1 MPVNRAKTLALHPA
15 AATAAAAALAGALAP
30 FLNRSIQGAMAND
43 SDPPPLGAPAPETPT
58 LDALVRDLGAVASR
72 QDRAAF
78 ARLFAHFAP
87 RVKGYLMRL
96 GAERAQADDL
106 MQDVML
112 TVWRK
117 APGYDPKMAS
127 PGTWIFAI
135 ARNRRIDA
143 LRRDKRADLD
153 PDDPGLMPDAA
164 ALPDRTLDARLW
176 ETRLAGA
183 IADLPPEQAQ
193 MLRLAY
199 YEDRSHGDI
208 ASSLRLPLGTV
219 KSRLRLAVARLRTM
233 FENDT

>member
-1 MPVNRAKTLALHPA
+1 
-15 AATAAAAALAGALAP
+15 
-30 FLNRSIQGAMAND
+30 
-43 SDPPPLGAPAPETPT
+43 
-58 LDALVRDLGAVASR
+58 
-72 QDRAAF
+72 
-78 ARLFAHFAP
+78 
-87 RVKGYLMRL
+87 
-96 GAERAQADDL
+96 

-117 APGYDPKMAS
+117 APGYDPQMAS
-127 PGTWIFAI
+127 PSTWIFAI

-153 PDDPGLMPDAA
+153 PDDPGLMPDTA
-164 ALPDRTLDARLW
+164 ALPDRVLDARMW

-233 FENDT
+233 FESDT